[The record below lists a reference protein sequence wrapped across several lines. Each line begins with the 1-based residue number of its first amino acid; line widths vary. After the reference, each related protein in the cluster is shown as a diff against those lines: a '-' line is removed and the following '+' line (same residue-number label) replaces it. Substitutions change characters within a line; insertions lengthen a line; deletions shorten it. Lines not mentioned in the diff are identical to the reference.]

1 MYNYFYVNKKISFK
15 SDYQKITETLNNN
28 YSSDFEKE
36 KNQNSKNIFS
46 ILEVSTKSSIS
57 KRKSKLSIFSGDSKF
72 INNSSSNRFDAFGN
86 EINKKGN
93 KNYKVTLIDQ
103 ISSEKI
109 AEVFLIDDSYFKNN
123 NNKEKEICKCS
134 TCFIF

>member
-1 MYNYFYVNKKISFK
+1 MSTKKISFK
-15 SDYQKITETLNNN
+15 SDLKQINETLNNN
-28 YSSDFEKE
+28 SSIDLDKE
-36 KNQNSKNIFS
+36 KNKKFNILS
-46 ILEVSTKSSIS
+46 SSEISTKYTIS

-93 KNYKVTLIDQ
+93 KNYKVSFIDQ

>member
-1 MYNYFYVNKKISFK
+1 MSTKKISFK
-15 SDYQKITETLNNN
+15 SDLKQINETLNNN
-28 YSSDFEKE
+28 SSINLDKE
-36 KNQNSKNIFS
+36 KNKKFNILS
-46 ILEVSTKSSIS
+46 SSEISTKYTIS

-93 KNYKVTLIDQ
+93 KNYKVSFIDQ

>member
-1 MYNYFYVNKKISFK
+1 MSTKKISFK
-15 SDYQKITETLNNN
+15 SDLKQINETLNNN
-28 YSSDFEKE
+28 SSIDLDKE
-36 KNQNSKNIFS
+36 KNKKFNILS
-46 ILEVSTKSSIS
+46 SSEISTKYTIS

-72 INNSSSNRFDAFGN
+72 INNSSSNRLDAFGN
-86 EINKKGN
+86 EINIKGN
-93 KNYKVTLIDQ
+93 KDYKVSFIDQ

>member
-1 MYNYFYVNKKISFK
+1 MSTKKISFK
-15 SDYQKITETLNNN
+15 SDLKQINETLNNN
-28 YSSDFEKE
+28 SSIDLDKE
-36 KNQNSKNIFS
+36 KKKKFNILS
-46 ILEVSTKSSIS
+46 SSEISTKYTIS

-93 KNYKVTLIDQ
+93 KNYKVSFIDQ

-109 AEVFLIDDSYFKNN
+109 AEVILIDDSYFKNN

>member
-1 MYNYFYVNKKISFK
+1 MSTKKISFK
-15 SDYQKITETLNNN
+15 SDLKQINETLNNN
-28 YSSDFEKE
+28 SSIDLDKE
-36 KNQNSKNIFS
+36 KNKKFNILS
-46 ILEVSTKSSIS
+46 SSEISTKYTIS

-93 KNYKVTLIDQ
+93 KNYKVSFIDQ

-123 NNKEKEICKCS
+123 NNKEKEICTCS

>member
-1 MYNYFYVNKKISFK
+1 MSTKKISFK
-15 SDYQKITETLNNN
+15 SDLKQINETLNNN
-28 YSSDFEKE
+28 SSIDLDKE
-36 KNQNSKNIFS
+36 KNKKFNILS
-46 ILEVSTKSSIS
+46 SSEISTKYTIS
-57 KRKSKLSIFSGDSKF
+57 KRKSKLSILSGDNKF
-72 INNSSSNRFDAFGN
+72 SNNFPANRFDAFGN

-93 KNYKVTLIDQ
+93 KNYKVSFIDQ

>member
-1 MYNYFYVNKKISFK
+1 MSTKKISFK
-15 SDYQKITETLNNN
+15 SDLKQINETLNNN
-28 YSSDFEKE
+28 SSIDLDKE
-36 KNQNSKNIFS
+36 KNKKFNILS
-46 ILEVSTKSSIS
+46 SSEISTKYTIS

-93 KNYKVTLIDQ
+93 KNYKVSFIDQ

-109 AEVFLIDDSYFKNN
+109 AEVFLIDDSYFKKS

>member
-1 MYNYFYVNKKISFK
+1 MSSIKLSFK
-15 SDYQKITETLNNN
+15 SDYQKIKETLNNN

-93 KNYKVTLIDQ
+93 KNYQ
-103 ISSEKI
+103 ISFIDEISSQKI
-109 AEVFLIDDSYFKNN
+109 AEVILIDNSYSYCKNGK
-123 NNKEKEICKCS
+123 NKVKENCKCS

>member
-1 MYNYFYVNKKISFK
+1 MSTKKISFK
-15 SDYQKITETLNNN
+15 SDLKQINETLNNN
-28 YSSDFEKE
+28 SSIDLDKE
-36 KNQNSKNIFS
+36 KNKKFNILS
-46 ILEVSTKSSIS
+46 SSEISTKYTIS

-93 KNYKVTLIDQ
+93 KNYQ
-103 ISSEKI
+103 ISFIDEISSQKI
-109 AEVFLIDDSYFKNN
+109 AEVILIDNSYSYCKNGK
-123 NNKEKEICKCS
+123 NKVKENCKCS

>member
-1 MYNYFYVNKKISFK
+1 MSTKKISFK
-15 SDYQKITETLNNN
+15 SDLKQINETLNNN
-28 YSSDFEKE
+28 SSIDLDKE
-36 KNQNSKNIFS
+36 KNKKFNIS
-46 ILEVSTKSSIS
+46 SSSEISTKYTIS

-93 KNYKVTLIDQ
+93 KNYKVSFIDQ

>member
-1 MYNYFYVNKKISFK
+1 MSTKKISFK
-15 SDYQKITETLNNN
+15 SDLKQINETLNNN
-28 YSSDFEKE
+28 SSIDLDKE
-36 KNQNSKNIFS
+36 KNKKFNILS
-46 ILEVSTKSSIS
+46 SSEISTKYTIS

-93 KNYKVTLIDQ
+93 KNYKVSFIDQ

-123 NNKEKEICKCS
+123 NNKEKEIFKCS

>member
-1 MYNYFYVNKKISFK
+1 MSTKKISFK
-15 SDYQKITETLNNN
+15 SDLKQINETLNNN
-28 YSSDFEKE
+28 SSIDLDKE
-36 KNQNSKNIFS
+36 KNKKFNILS
-46 ILEVSTKSSIS
+46 SSEISTKYTIS

-72 INNSSSNRFDAFGN
+72 INNSSLNRFDAFGN

-93 KNYKVTLIDQ
+93 KNYKVSFIDQ